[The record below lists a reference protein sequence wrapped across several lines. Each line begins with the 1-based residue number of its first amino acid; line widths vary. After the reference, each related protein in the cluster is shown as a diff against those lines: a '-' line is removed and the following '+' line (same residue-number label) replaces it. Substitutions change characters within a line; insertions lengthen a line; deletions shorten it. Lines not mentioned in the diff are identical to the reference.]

1 EGLQHAGQP
10 HRRVRAAHEAAA
22 GLTTLRR
29 IGWAA
34 TAFAA
39 GFFIAAV
46 RPRTARRGGQ
56 PGAGT
61 SRTTRAAALARLGTR
76 VGTATAL
83 NRAQRVGAS
92 PERRAALDE
101 ALQLRTAEEVAA
113 ALGTMK
119 GAMMKLGQMASYID
133 EGVPEPVREALAS
146 LLQDAPPMSAEL
158 AASVVEA
165 ELGAPPGAVFQS
177 WEDAPFAAASIG
189 QVHRAVTHEGQDVA
203 VKVQYPGV
211 DAAIRSDL
219 SNTGLLFNA
228 VRMMFPGLEPGP
240 LVAELK
246 ARLVEELD

>member
-1 EGLQHAGQP
+1 G
-10 HRRVRAAHEAAA
+10 VRHPRAPAQGPER
-22 GLTTLRR
+22 LTTLRR
-29 IGWAA
+29 GAWAA
-34 TAFAA
+34 GAVAA
-39 GFFIAAV
+39 GFLVALV
-46 RPRTARRGGQ
+46 RPRTERRGGR
-56 PGAGT
+56 PITST
-61 SRTTRAAALARLGTR
+61 SRVARAVSLARLGSR
-76 VGTATAL
+76 VGRTAAL

-211 DAAIRSDL
+211 
-219 SNTGLLFNA
+219 
-228 VRMMFPGLEPGP
+228 
-240 LVAELK
+240 
-246 ARLVEELD
+246 